1 MAGEPLLSAA
11 TRAHGHGW
19 RSPAGQGF
27 VGISGRLGSLSRSRL
42 FIEEFHEV
50 DLVEPR
56 VRGYHGLIETQLQT
70 AGRSG

>member
-11 TRAHGHGW
+11 TRAMATGGVHL
-19 RSPAGQGF
+19 RGQGF
-27 VGISGRLGSLSRSRL
+27 VGISGRLGSLNRSRF

-50 DLVEPR
+50 DLLDPR
-56 VRGYHGLIETQLQT
+56 VRGYHGLTETQLQT